1 MDTVRHLVMLGMA
14 ASERQN
20 RVNRAAG
27 FLALGVQVPEHPDQG
42 HHGQDQEGMAA
53 LNGGPLP
60 NCGRARATGIF
71 EFCQLPFLAIHQ
83 RQNVLAA

>member
-1 MDTVRHLVMLGMA
+1 MDTLRHLVMLGMA

-42 HHGQDQEGMAA
+42 HHGPDQGGMAA
-53 LNGGPLP
+53 
-60 NCGRARATGIF
+60 
-71 EFCQLPFLAIHQ
+71 
-83 RQNVLAA
+83 